1 MLVFY
6 YMVSVKT
13 SNLCGIALG
22 FFQTGIDTAFFQSC
36 QFLRR
41 CFSGVVFLFRED
53 ELQQDRG
60 DDRGEYHHDDQRCH
74 ELLAHQPYRSTLVGN
89 DQGDLTTGDHTNT
102 DLQALL
108 VGVSHDLCTQT
119 AADHLG
125 DNCQQHQQQHEYDQ
139 LSGQT
144 VQCHCQTDVC
154 EEDRGQEHVGQR
166 VETVDHIL
174 VLFQTGYC
182 QTGNECTGDVGN
194 AEADLGN
201 KGQQQA
207 ENKCH
212 DVVTAEVFVAGFPP
226 LLKEEVVQY
235 SGTDRHN
242 EERQN
247 VDDNSEYTVV
257 DQQCAQ
263 CLFAAA
269 VAGLLAA
276 QTDND
281 SQSDNAQNVIDY
293 GSTQNGIAGT
303 GVCYKVE

>member
-1 MLVFY
+1 M
-6 YMVSVKT
+6 
-13 SNLCGIALG
+13 
-22 FFQTGIDTAFFQSC
+22 
-36 QFLRR
+36 
-41 CFSGVVFLFRED
+41 
-53 ELQQDRG
+53 
-60 DDRGEYHHDDQRCH
+60 
-74 ELLAHQPYRSTLVGN
+74 
-89 DQGDLTTGDHTNT
+89 
-102 DLQALL
+102 QALL
-108 VGVSHDLCTQT
+108 VGVPHDLCTQT

-212 DVVTAEVFVAGFPP
+212 DVVTAEVLVAGFPP
-226 LLKEEVVQY
+226 LFKEEVVQY

-276 QTDND
+276 QTDNN

-303 GVCYKVE
+303 GVQGTQFL

>member
-1 MLVFY
+1 M
-6 YMVSVKT
+6 K
-13 SNLCGIALG
+13 
-22 FFQTGIDTAFFQSC
+22 
-36 QFLRR
+36 R
-41 CFSGVVFLFRED
+41 
-53 ELQQDRG
+53 
-60 DDRGEYHHDDQRCH
+60 
-74 ELLAHQPYRSTLVGN
+74 
-89 DQGDLTTGDHTNT
+89 LTTY
-102 DLQALL
+102 
-108 VGVSHDLCTQT
+108 SFF
-119 AADHLG
+119 
-125 DNCQQHQQQHEYDQ
+125 
-139 LSGQT
+139 
-144 VQCHCQTDVC
+144 
-154 EEDRGQEHVGQR
+154 
-166 VETVDHIL
+166 
-174 VLFQTGYC
+174 FQTGYC

-212 DVVTAEVFVAGFPP
+212 DVVTAEVLVAGFPP
-226 LLKEEVVQY
+226 LFKEEVVQY

-276 QTDND
+276 QTDNN

-303 GVCYKVE
+303 GVQGTQFLQSFYGDADGSCSQDNADENVLPEQGSHFRILFRIVEVGEEKSAYQRNNDAQQGNDKGGKSCLFQFLNVGFQSGTEHEDDNAQFCQTDDQVIPFYNVQQHRAENDASCQCTNDLRQADPLGQQPQQLGGQQNDRDLQ